1 MSTAK
6 ADALLKRV
14 NDRISAG
21 TLGDIENMTVKELRL
36 KALDEIDRLTASD
49 EKASITSVVVMVV
62 IT

>member
-6 ADALLKRV
+6 ADALLQRV
-14 NDRISAG
+14 NDRIAAG
-21 TLGDIENMTVKELRL
+21 TLGDIESMTVKELRL

-62 IT
+62 VT